1 MVPKVT
7 TSESSACFE
16 YDLRKKHADDQP
28 GLWVGGTVFGSA
40 REMAKQIAFFRKL
53 RPDCKRPIISFSLSL
68 PPNDGRPRPQKW
80 ERMVKRFLEKMGIDI
95 KTHGWAAH
103 EHIHENSH
111 VHIRVCRISSI
122 GKLWNQENSAK
133 RAIKVCAEL
142 EEEFQLEKHDRTPAS
157 KKRPTMA
164 EIQISKRKGIPMPRV
179 FIQKK
184 VDLAIKNYP
193 RLHFQE
199 LQKLLITDLIDMQ
212 PYAPNGVLIGV
223 SYLYDGIKWPGSKI
237 GRAYSAGL
245 TERGVIFTTDASAEP
260 KVQEEQT
267 SKSLPKPTSSKMPTA
282 LKPILFPE
290 QYGVKQIKLH
300 SAHQTEVM
308 DTPTFDLKP
317 IATLPTGSLS
327 KGMAMA
333 GFACINLTLAA
344 FRAVL
349 NLIAA
354 ILRKFGFNIKVAEA
368 QPNSSASHQ
377 LPLYYSTTQQALPAP
392 TAEHAEHQAATE
404 IFRVV
409 SAVENNSPTD
419 LPVVKGTELEREQA
433 FSALTNNDQFTGKA
447 AVADADL
454 PPNDFGYTGEDF
466 SSTPTTQAPATDPL
480 DDLKAAIAAC
490 EAAIEAVAAAERDR
504 PGMPIYFDTRDDRRK
519 DVELVQI
526 DLVKARQDLQE
537 WRAANPLKARFG
549 SKFRNELYAAVEN
562 LEAHEKLVIQ
572 DLADA
577 ETTDDRAEKFYRS
590 LPKGVVPAA
599 TMAALASSRKAV
611 KFLREAI
618 QLEAESLLNQLKVDP
633 MLGRQLAEIRRQVE
647 SNYKNYLSTQIVSKS
662 YFQSL
667 SAQIRELRK
676 LAAQAAGGGGGGNG
690 DHDLHKPEE
699 EKFA

>member
-1 MVPKVT
+1 
-7 TSESSACFE
+7 
-16 YDLRKKHADDQP
+16 
-28 GLWVGGTVFGSA
+28 
-40 REMAKQIAFFRKL
+40 
-53 RPDCKRPIISFSLSL
+53 
-68 PPNDGRPRPQKW
+68 
-80 ERMVKRFLEKMGIDI
+80 
-95 KTHGWAAH
+95 
-103 EHIHENSH
+103 
-111 VHIRVCRISSI
+111 
-122 GKLWNQENSAK
+122 
-133 RAIKVCAEL
+133 
-142 EEEFQLEKHDRTPAS
+142 
-157 KKRPTMA
+157 MA
-164 EIQISKRKGIPMPRV
+164 EIKISKRKGIPMPRV
-179 FIQKK
+179 FIQNK

-193 RLHFQE
+193 KLHFQE
-199 LQKLLITDLIDMQ
+199 LQKLLKTDLIDMQ
-212 PYAPNGVLIGV
+212 PYAPNSVLIGV
-223 SYLYDGIKWPGSKI
+223 SYLYEGIKWPGSKI

-245 TERGVIFTTDASAEP
+245 TERGVIFTTDACAEP

-267 SKSLPKPTSSKMPTA
+267 SKSLPKPASSKMPTA
-282 LKPILFPE
+282 LKPILLPE
-290 QYGVKQIKLH
+290 QYGVKQIKPH

-317 IATLPTGSLS
+317 IATLPMGSLS

-368 QPNSSASHQ
+368 QPNSSTSHQ
-377 LPLYYSTTQQALPAP
+377 LPLYYSTTQQALPVP

-404 IFRVV
+404 IFRLV

-433 FSALTNNDQFTGKA
+433 VSALTSNDKFTGKA

-454 PPNDFGYTGEDF
+454 PPNDFGFTGGDF
-466 SSTPTTQAPATDPL
+466 STTSTSTPTTQAPETDTL
-480 DDLKAAIAAC
+480 DDLKAAIAAS
-490 EAAIEAVAAAERDR
+490 EAATEAVAAAERDR
-504 PGMPIYFDTRDDRRK
+504 PGMPIYFDTREDRRK
-519 DVELVQI
+519 DVKLVQT

-537 WRAANPLKARFG
+537 WRTANPLKARFG
-549 SKFRNELYAAVEN
+549 SKFRNELYAAVKN

-577 ETTDDRAEKFYRS
+577 ETTEDKAEKFYRS

-599 TMAALASSRKAV
+599 TMAELASSRKAV